1 MEQGNNASS
10 ETTFVEFRRRVRN
23 SELLE
28 LGVSQLLRDIQF
40 TGRISVVIQ
49 NGTILKSG
57 YEEGYFTRRDD
68 RRLT

>member
-1 MEQGNNASS
+1 MERENNASNGTS
-10 ETTFVEFRRRVRN
+10 FIEFRSKVQE
-23 SELLE
+23 SKLLAS
-28 LGVSQLLRDIQF
+28 GVSQLLREIQF
-40 TGRISVVIQ
+40 TGRLSVVVQ